1 MCTQCPSAI
10 TFLVLQTFP
19 IPDVAHHHLSVAGKC
34 SDVTQV
40 TQVTGV
46 TAGTAPLPDIT
57 EEDLQDTIRLL
68 DAHSADAA
76 SDIGTNV
83 SASCRRCRRRRRRRR
98 SRYHRAPSSLSPR
111 RRHLC
116 QRSRRTTCRTHTPT
130 TLHLTSAP
138 MSLRPPSYSPASPT
152 PPLSV
157 HPLSHI
163 PQLTDT
169 QLIRFAISQL
179 G

>member
-1 MCTQCPSAI
+1 VCTQCPSAI
-10 TFLVLQTFP
+10 TFLVFQTFHT
-19 IPDVAHHHLSVAGKC
+19 PDVAHHHLSVAGIC

-40 TQVTGV
+40 TQVTAV

-57 EEDLQDTIRLL
+57 EEDVQDAIRLL

-83 SASCRRCRRRRRRRR
+83 SAFCRRCHRHRR

-111 RRHLC
+111 RRLLC
-116 QRSRRTTCRTHTPT
+116 QRSRRTTCRTHTPA

-138 MSLRPPSYSPASPT
+138 MSPPSCRRCRQRCRLLACRRPMRQRHRGRKAS
-152 PPLSV
+152 
-157 HPLSHI
+157 
-163 PQLTDT
+163 
-169 QLIRFAISQL
+169 A
-179 G
+179 